1 MSAITKTAFRR
12 GAFRVFRLLDT
23 DESWPFS
30 MAMDH
35 LTRQLYICARC
46 EIEQFSITYKLAY
59 RPGVPGQAFAP
70 TKRSRYEYILIPLVV
85 PPEDR
90 GELPNYLRD
99 YVNILR
105 SIKSKK
111 GALLTETTLAKL
123 VINYFKR
130 PNAIFYMMDVSC
142 KDNAD
147 PAAGS
152 LGNVSYICCRM
163 SSNNFVNS
171 TMELPSL
178 KHERYVIKGP
188 ADNSQ

>member
-1 MSAITKTAFRR
+1 MNITNTSFRR

-30 MAMDH
+30 MAIDH

-46 EIEQFSITYKLAY
+46 EIEQFSITYKWSYPKPATEQVLT
-59 RPGVPGQAFAP
+59 P
-70 TKRSRYEYILIPLVV
+70 TKRCRYEYMLIPLVV

-90 GELPNYLRD
+90 RDLPDYLHD

-105 SIKSKK
+105 GIKSKS
-111 GALLTETTLAKL
+111 GTLWLETTLAKL
-123 VINYFKR
+123 VINYFKQ
-130 PNAIFYMMDVSC
+130 PNAIFYMMHKSC
-142 KDNAD
+142 KDSAD
-147 PAAGS
+147 PTAGS

-163 SSNNFVNS
+163 SVKSFVNS
-171 TMELPSL
+171 NMEIPSL
-178 KHERYVIKGP
+178 KRERYVIKGP